1 VIGVAED
8 VLLKILKEL
17 YGRDVEV
24 SVGGS
29 AIYGKVAKFDV
40 NSDGGPFIVVYS
52 GKARYL
58 VNLRN
63 VQYVRWVAKEKRLKG
78 FVDKGFAEGRT

>member
-1 VIGVAED
+1 MKFWVRGD
-8 VLLKILKEL
+8 VESVLSKVLKEL
-17 YGRDVEV
+17 FGKDVEV

-63 VQYVRWVAKEKRLKG
+63 VQYVRWVSKEKRLKNWG
-78 FVDKGFAEGRT
+78 